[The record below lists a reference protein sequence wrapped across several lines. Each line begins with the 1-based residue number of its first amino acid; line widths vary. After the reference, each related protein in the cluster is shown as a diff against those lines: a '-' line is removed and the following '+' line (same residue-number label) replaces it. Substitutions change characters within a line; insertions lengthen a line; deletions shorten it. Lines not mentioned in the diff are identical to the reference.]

1 MSILVDEK
9 TRVVV
14 QGLTGYQARFDS
26 KHCLEY
32 GTKIV
37 GGVVPGR
44 DGEQV
49 LGLPLF
55 STMADAVAK
64 TGANTSVVYVPAR
77 GAMDAILEAAYAGIR
92 LVLVITEK
100 IPYADFSRAYHIARR
115 LGTRIMGPNSNGII
129 SPGKSRIGILGND
142 PRFFMPGPVGIISR
156 SGGMNHELGNLLTR
170 AGIGQSTCLSI
181 GGDPMVGSTIREMLE
196 LFEKDEETELV
207 VLYCEPG
214 GRMEEDAADLI
225 RSDGFTKPVIA
236 CVSGVFMEEMP
247 EGIPF
252 GHAGAIIEGGVGRP
266 TKKKEILAK
275 AGVHVM
281 ERISDI
287 PMKIKELLGQ

>member
-9 TRVVV
+9 TKVVV
-14 QGLTGYQARFDS
+14 QGLTGYQAQFDS
-26 KHCLEY
+26 KHCLSY

-44 DGEQV
+44 AGEQV
-49 LGLPLF
+49 MDLPLF
-55 STMADAVAK
+55 NTMADAVTV

-77 GAMDAILEAAYAGIR
+77 GAMDAILEAAYAGIK
-92 LVLVITEK
+92 LISVITEK
-100 IPYADFSRAYHIARR
+100 IPYADFSRAYHISKK
-115 LGTRIMGPNSNGII
+115 LGARIMGPNSNGII
-129 SPGKSRIGILGND
+129 SPGKSKIGILGND
-142 PRFFMPGPVGIISR
+142 PRFFMPGSVGIISR

-170 AGIGQSTCLSI
+170 EGIGQSTCLSI

-196 LFEKDEETELV
+196 LFEKDPETSMV

-225 RSDGFTKPVIA
+225 RAKGFTKPVIA
-236 CVSGVFMEEMP
+236 YVSGIFMEDMP

-281 ERISDI
+281 ERVSDI
-287 PMKIKELLGQ
+287 PSKIKELKV